1 MPDSVIVDTSSLIAL
16 EKVGLLNILC
26 DLYSE
31 VLVPESVVREFGTIG
46 LPCLSVRRVASN
58 LLELLITDL
67 NLGKGE
73 AEAITLASE
82 TGYKIVV
89 DDSKARRVAQNMGLK
104 ITGTIG
110 ILLRAERSGLIESA
124 EKKVRELKTKGFYI
138 SDELL
143 ERMARLRR

>member
-16 EKVGLLNILC
+16 EKIGLLNLLC

-31 VLVPESVVREFGTIG
+31 VLVPESVMREYGPIG
-46 LPCLSVRRVASN
+46 LPCLSVRRVVSN
-58 LLELLITDL
+58 L
-67 NLGKGE
+67 
-73 AEAITLASE
+73 
-82 TGYKIVV
+82 Y
-89 DDSKARRVAQNMGLK
+89 MGLK

-110 ILLRAERSGLIESA
+110 VLLRAERSGLIESA

-143 ERMARLRR
+143 EGMARLRR

>member
-1 MPDSVIVDTSSLIAL
+1 
-16 EKVGLLNILC
+16 
-26 DLYSE
+26 
-31 VLVPESVVREFGTIG
+31 
-46 LPCLSVRRVASN
+46 
-58 LLELLITDL
+58 
-67 NLGKGE
+67 
-73 AEAITLASE
+73 LASE

-124 EKKVRELKTKGFYI
+124 ENKARELKNKGFYI

-143 ERMARLRR
+143 EGIARLKR

>member
-16 EKVGLLNILC
+16 EKIGLLNILC

-31 VLVPESVVREFGTIG
+31 ILIPESVMREFGPIG
-46 LPCLSVRRVASN
+46 LPCLSVRRVVSN

-73 AEAITLASE
+73 AEAIALASE
-82 TGYKIVV
+82 TGYRIVV
-89 DDSKARRVAQNMGLK
+89 DDSKTRRVAQNMGLK

-110 ILLRAERSGLIESA
+110 VLLRAERSGLIESA
-124 EKKVRELKTKGFYI
+124 EKKVRELKAKGFYI

-143 ERMARLRR
+143 EGMARLRR